1 MGEEKK
7 EIKFECMVR
16 ENLEW
21 LRNNAKRIIIVIELK
36 GR

>member
-21 LRNNAKRIIIVIELK
+21 LREHAKKIIIIIELK
-36 GR
+36 D